1 MISAGEQMTRTGN
14 PQGRPARYTP
24 KNRNRAMN
32 ISLTDE
38 GRQHLDEQAQAQ
50 GLSRPDYIEGLV
62 RGDVTA
68 KPINS

>member
-1 MISAGEQMTRTGN
+1 MRTGR
-14 PQGRPARYTP
+14 QGGRPARYTP
-24 KNRNRAMN
+24 KNRNKAMN

-38 GRQHLDEQAQAQ
+38 AREHLDEQAQAQ

-68 KPINS
+68 KPINQ

>member
-1 MISAGEQMTRTGN
+1 MTQRTTGR
-14 PQGRPARYTP
+14 PQGRPSRYGG
-24 KNRNRAMN
+24 KNRNKAIN
-32 ISLTDE
+32 IALTDE
-38 GRQHLDEQAQAQ
+38 TKEHLDQQCLVH

>member
-1 MISAGEQMTRTGN
+1 
-14 PQGRPARYTP
+14 
-24 KNRNRAMN
+24 MN

-38 GRQHLDEQAQAQ
+38 AREHLDEQAQAQ

-68 KPINS
+68 KPINQ